1 MPVVHLLDAEDAHK
15 FGIFMCKY
23 RFFPTNKYNNPPS
36 LVSSFT
42 YFIMNA
48 QLNASLLQKTT
59 LCGLDLENPIGI
71 AAGFD
76 KNGEAILGLEDLGFG
91 FIEIGSVTPEP
102 QFGNDKP
109 RVFRLRE
116 DQAVINRYGFNNDG
130 HDKVLQ
136 RVIEVNNTNFRGKI
150 GINLGK
156 NKHSISP
163 IDDYVIG
170 IKRFGNRADYLVI
183 NISSPNTPGLR
194 DLQHKHYL
202 KMLLNAVVETRNL
215 LENKPPLFVKL
226 APDLTF
232 SELSDIAD
240 VILSKQC
247 KIDGVIIS
255 NTTIER
261 PETLDSIN
269 KNEIG
274 GLSGQPLR
282 LKSTEMIRNMYKLT
296 KGRIPIIG
304 VGGIFSGQDAYEKIK
319 AGASVVQIY
328 TSLIYEGP
336 PVVTKIK
343 KELSEL
349 LIKDGF
355 ESVAEAV
362 GRDNK

>member
-1 MPVVHLLDAEDAHK
+1 M
-15 FGIFMCKY
+15 
-23 RFFPTNKYNNPPS
+23 
-36 LVSSFT
+36 
-42 YFIMNA
+42 
-48 QLNASLLQKTT
+48 
-59 LCGLDLENPIGI
+59 
-71 AAGFD
+71 
-76 KNGEAILGLEDLGFG
+76 GFG

-109 RVFRLRE
+109 RVFRLSE

-130 HDKVLQ
+130 HDKVLN
-136 RVIEVNNTNFRGKI
+136 RIIEVKKGNFKGKI

-156 NKHSISP
+156 NKESVSP
-163 IDDYVIG
+163 IDDYVVG
-170 IKRFGNRADYLVI
+170 IQRFGSRADYLVI

-202 KMLLNAVVETRNL
+202 SMLLSSVIETRNL
-215 LENKPPLFVKL
+215 LENRPPVFVKL

-232 SELSDIAD
+232 SELKDIAD

-255 NTTIER
+255 NTTVQR
-261 PETLDSIN
+261 PETLGSAN
-269 KNEIG
+269 KTEIG

-282 LKSTEMIRNMYKLT
+282 LKATEMIKDMYKLT
-296 KGRIPIIG
+296 KGQIPIIG

-336 PVVTKIK
+336 PIVTKIK
-343 KELSEL
+343 KELAEL
-349 LIKDGF
+349 LISDGF

-362 GRDNK
+362 GSDNK